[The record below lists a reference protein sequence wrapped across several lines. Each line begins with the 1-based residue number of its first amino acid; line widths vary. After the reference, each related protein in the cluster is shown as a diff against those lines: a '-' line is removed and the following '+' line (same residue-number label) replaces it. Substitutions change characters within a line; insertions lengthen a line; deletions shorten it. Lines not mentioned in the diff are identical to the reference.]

1 MKSVNFRLLL
11 IMVMVVLIWLTNP
24 LNASAEEISEDVVR
38 AIGSIEN
45 INSMRNE
52 LARSLENTTEP
63 PTMETFK
70 EVCRPVGMRL
80 KEVGA
85 ENGWQVKQ
93 IAKKYRNPN
102 HAPQTLHETM
112 AIAKFEQNPDLIGFW
127 EQETLNNEQGIHYY
141 RRINVS
147 QSCLACHGAKNTR
160 PNFIAEKYPED
171 LAFDFQEGDLRGMYS
186 VFIPELKK
194 FQN

>member
-1 MKSVNFRLLL
+1 MIRLL
-11 IMVMVVLIWLTNP
+11 IAVVMGVFLWIANPVNAYAEGISGEVVQ
-24 LNASAEEISEDVVR
+24 
-38 AIGSIEN
+38 AIESIEN
-45 INSMRNE
+45 IDLMRSE
-52 LARSLENTTEP
+52 LAKSLENATEP

-93 IAKKYRNPN
+93 IAQKYRNPA

-127 EQETLNNEQGIHYY
+127 EQENLKGEPGIHYY

-147 QSCLACHGAKNTR
+147 KSCLACHGVKNTR
-160 PNFIAEKYPED
+160 PEFIAEKYPQD
-171 LAFDFQEGDLRGMYS
+171 LAFDFKEGDLRGVYS

-194 FQN
+194 ALENKTP

>member
-147 QSCLACHGAKNTR
+147 QSCLACHGAKNIR
-160 PNFIAEKYPED
+160 PDFIAEKYPED

>member
-1 MKSVNFRLLL
+1 
-11 IMVMVVLIWLTNP
+11 MVMVVLIWLTNP

>member
-1 MKSVNFRLLL
+1 MKSVNFRLLFT
-11 IMVMVVLIWLTNP
+11 MVMIVLIWLTSS
-24 LNASAEEISEDVVR
+24 LNASAEQIADDVVK

-80 KEVGA
+80 KKVGA

-127 EQETLNNEQGIHYY
+127 EREILKDEQGIHYY

-147 QSCLACHGAKNTR
+147 QSCLACHGAKNAR
-160 PNFIAEKYPED
+160 PDFIAEKYPED

-194 FQN
+194 IAE